1 MQLVNGQAGTETKVC
16 WPPRP
21 TLHPSISAQ
30 SSRATVSR
38 LGWLG
43 RGVQSLLWQIQPM
56 DSHDSPILTQ
66 CSMQTGGAQTL
77 PSNWSTPP
85 AFTASC
91 SQQCGII
98 AHLANPP
105 FGPLPIPLSQDT
117 APASSSMG
125 CHIWLGSKMLGFI
138 YMA

>member
-16 WPPRP
+16 RPPRP
-21 TLHPSISAQ
+21 TLHPSISAW

-38 LGWLG
+38 SGWVG
-43 RGVQSLLWQIQPM
+43 RGVHSLLWQIQLV
-56 DSHDSPILTQ
+56 DSHDSPVLTQ
-66 CSMQTGGAQTL
+66 CSVQTGGAQTL

-105 FGPLPIPLSQDT
+105 FTPFPITLSQDK

-125 CHIWLGSKMLGFI
+125 CHIWLRSKMLSFI